1 MDIWTIIENV
11 QIPSYS
17 PCGIT
22 VFLYHKYTMKATKN
36 VLRPILNP
44 LSSKVEFDL
53 KIIVAPQIPT
63 IDRDYMQKSIQIY
76 D

>member
-22 VFLYHKYTMKATKN
+22 VFLYHKYTCKAPIN
-36 VLRPILNP
+36 ALRFKRNP
-44 LSSKVEFDL
+44 LSSIVEFDL

-63 IDRDYMQKSIQIY
+63 IDRDYMMKSIQIY